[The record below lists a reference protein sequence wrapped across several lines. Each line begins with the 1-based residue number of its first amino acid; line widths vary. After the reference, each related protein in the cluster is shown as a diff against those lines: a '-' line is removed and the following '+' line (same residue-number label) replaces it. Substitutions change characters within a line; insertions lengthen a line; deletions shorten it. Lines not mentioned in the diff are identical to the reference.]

1 MSPTTLATV
10 AADPTIAER
19 SAAMLALSVEVLV
32 SGGFAIFA
40 LLCVGLVVVGLP
52 GAWVMIAA
60 AIAIDLLDG
69 LWLPAGAPLTFHP
82 LTIAAAAL
90 VAGIGELLEFLL
102 SAAGAKRFGASGRG
116 MLGSVVGG
124 VLGALGGTVIL
135 PIAGTIMG
143 ALIGTA
149 AGAILGE
156 LSHGNRTLRDTA
168 RPATGAVVGRLLGTL
183 AKLPCAALVAVILVV
198 AVFAR

>member
-1 MSPTTLATV
+1 MSSTALATV
-10 AADPTIAER
+10 AGDPTIAER

-52 GAWVMIAA
+52 GAWIMIAA

-82 LTIAAAAL
+82 LTIAAAAI

>member
-1 MSPTTLATV
+1 MTPSHLAAV
-10 AADPTIAER
+10 ATNP
-19 SAAMLALSVEVLV
+19 SLVALSVEVLV

-52 GAWVMIAA
+52 GAWIMIAG
-60 AIAIDLLDG
+60 AIAIDLLDS

-116 MLGSVVGG
+116 MIGSVVGG

-149 AGAILGE
+149 TGAILGE

-168 RPATGAVVGRLLGTL
+168 RPAAGAVVGRLLGTL
-183 AKLPCAALVAVILVV
+183 AKLPCTALVAVILAV
-198 AVFAR
+198 AVFVR

>member
-1 MSPTTLATV
+1 MTPSHLAAV
-10 AADPTIAER
+10 ATNP
-19 SAAMLALSVEVLV
+19 SLVALSVEVLV

-52 GAWVMIAA
+52 GAWIMIAG
-60 AIAIDLLDG
+60 AIAIDLLDS

-116 MLGSVVGG
+116 MIGSVVGG

-149 AGAILGE
+149 TGAILGE

-168 RPATGAVVGRLLGTL
+168 RPAAGAVVGRLLGTL
-183 AKLPCAALVAVILVV
+183 AKLPCAALVAVILAV
-198 AVFAR
+198 AVFVR